1 MKAMKKEKLFTRNF
15 TLLILGQV
23 SSLTGNYTLKFAL
36 SMYVLEQT
44 GSASIFAG
52 MLSAALLPTVLLSP
66 FGGILADRANRKH
79 IMVALDALSG
89 LSVLAVGLLLPLGRE
104 LWVIGALLVLLSVLA
119 AFESPTVQAC
129 VPQMVSPQNLVQ
141 GNAVVSQVSAVTS
154 LVTPFLGSLFYTAFG
169 IGPVFAAAVAC
180 FWLTALLECMI
191 RLEYQKPPRTAGIGA
206 IVREDLAVSAHFLRR
221 EQPDILKLLL
231 LAALA
236 GMFVSGTAVVGF
248 PYLVRTVLGLS
259 ATYYGAAESAMGAA
273 AILGSLCAGLLGKK
287 LRVRDMAAIFLSF
300 GLSLFP
306 IGFSFLL
313 PVGRMARYGVLL
325 FFFCV
330 CQLGVCIF
338 STYAITLIQQRTP
351 EQLMGKVM
359 SCVFTL
365 SMCAQPVGQVVY
377 GALFD
382 CFSDSVYWVLI
393 PTGMLI
399 CLIAVAS
406 RGFLKRMAAAEKN
419 KKDICK
425 SRCPFSDGGDDR
437 DRTDDLLNA
446 IQTRSQL
453 SYTPIFTCR
462 AAGPATQ
469 RRILYPPLPHLS
481 SIFFLFFWPL
491 LQRGRGR
498 SLFLTVRAWRALS
511 SPSPRSPEYGSGTGR
526 SVKNS
531 PGSVPGTPPPA
542 RDGTSG

>member
-89 LSVLAVGLLLPLGRE
+89 LSVLAAGLLLPLGRE

-154 LVTPFLGSLFYTAFG
+154 LATPFLGSLFYTAFG
-169 IGPVFAAAVAC
+169 IGPVFAAAGVC

-191 RLEYQKPPRTAGIGA
+191 HLEYQKPPRTAGIGA
-206 IVREDLAVSAHFLRR
+206 IVREELAVSAHFLRR

-287 LRVRDMAAIFLSF
+287 LRVRDLSAIFLSF

-306 IGFSFLL
+306 IGLSFLL

-365 SMCAQPVGQVVY
+365 SMCAQPVGQLVY

-406 RGFLKRMAAAEKN
+406 RGFLKRMEAAE
-419 KKDICK
+419 
-425 SRCPFSDGGDDR
+425 
-437 DRTDDLLNA
+437 
-446 IQTRSQL
+446 
-453 SYTPIFTCR
+453 
-462 AAGPATQ
+462 
-469 RRILYPPLPHLS
+469 
-481 SIFFLFFWPL
+481 
-491 LQRGRGR
+491 
-498 SLFLTVRAWRALS
+498 
-511 SPSPRSPEYGSGTGR
+511 
-526 SVKNS
+526 
-531 PGSVPGTPPPA
+531 
-542 RDGTSG
+542 

>member
-89 LSVLAVGLLLPLGRE
+89 LSVLAAGLLLLLGRE

-191 RLEYQKPPRTAGIGA
+191 HLEYQKPPRTAGIGA
-206 IVREDLAVSAHFLRR
+206 IVREDLALSAHFLRR

-248 PYLVRTVLGLS
+248 PYLVRMVLGLS

-273 AILGSLCAGLLGKK
+273 AILGSLCAGLMGKK

-306 IGFSFLL
+306 IGLSFLL

-351 EQLMGKVM
+351 KQLMGKVM

-393 PTGMLI
+393 PTGVLI

-406 RGFLKRMAAAEKN
+406 RGFLKRMEAAE
-419 KKDICK
+419 
-425 SRCPFSDGGDDR
+425 
-437 DRTDDLLNA
+437 
-446 IQTRSQL
+446 
-453 SYTPIFTCR
+453 
-462 AAGPATQ
+462 
-469 RRILYPPLPHLS
+469 
-481 SIFFLFFWPL
+481 
-491 LQRGRGR
+491 
-498 SLFLTVRAWRALS
+498 
-511 SPSPRSPEYGSGTGR
+511 
-526 SVKNS
+526 
-531 PGSVPGTPPPA
+531 
-542 RDGTSG
+542 

>member
-89 LSVLAVGLLLPLGRE
+89 LSVLAAGLLLLLGRE

-191 RLEYQKPPRTAGIGA
+191 HLEYQKPPRTAGIGA
-206 IVREDLAVSAHFLRR
+206 IVREDLALSAHFLRR

-287 LRVRDMAAIFLSF
+287 LRVRDLSAIFLSF

-306 IGFSFLL
+306 IGLSFLL

-365 SMCAQPVGQVVY
+365 SMCAQPVGQMVY

-399 CLIAVAS
+399 CLIAVVS
-406 RGFLKRMAAAEKN
+406 RGFLKRMEAAE
-419 KKDICK
+419 
-425 SRCPFSDGGDDR
+425 
-437 DRTDDLLNA
+437 
-446 IQTRSQL
+446 
-453 SYTPIFTCR
+453 
-462 AAGPATQ
+462 
-469 RRILYPPLPHLS
+469 
-481 SIFFLFFWPL
+481 
-491 LQRGRGR
+491 
-498 SLFLTVRAWRALS
+498 
-511 SPSPRSPEYGSGTGR
+511 
-526 SVKNS
+526 
-531 PGSVPGTPPPA
+531 
-542 RDGTSG
+542 

>member
-89 LSVLAVGLLLPLGRE
+89 LSVLAAGLLLPLGRE

-154 LVTPFLGSLFYTAFG
+154 LATPFLGSLFYTAFG
-169 IGPVFAAAVAC
+169 IGPVFAAAVVC

-191 RLEYQKPPRTAGIGA
+191 HLEYQKPPRTAGIGA

-365 SMCAQPVGQVVY
+365 SMCAQPVGQLVY

-406 RGFLKRMAAAEKN
+406 RGFLKRMEAAE
-419 KKDICK
+419 
-425 SRCPFSDGGDDR
+425 
-437 DRTDDLLNA
+437 
-446 IQTRSQL
+446 
-453 SYTPIFTCR
+453 
-462 AAGPATQ
+462 
-469 RRILYPPLPHLS
+469 
-481 SIFFLFFWPL
+481 
-491 LQRGRGR
+491 
-498 SLFLTVRAWRALS
+498 
-511 SPSPRSPEYGSGTGR
+511 
-526 SVKNS
+526 
-531 PGSVPGTPPPA
+531 
-542 RDGTSG
+542 

>member
-79 IMVALDALSG
+79 IMVALDTLSG
-89 LSVLAVGLLLPLGRE
+89 LVVLAAGLLLPLGRE

-169 IGPVFAAAVAC
+169 IGPVFAAAVVC

-191 RLEYQKPPRTAGIGA
+191 HLEYQKPPRTAGIGT
-206 IVREDLAVSAHFLRR
+206 IVREDLALSAHFLRR

-287 LRVRDMAAIFLSF
+287 LRVRDLSAIFLSF

-306 IGFSFLL
+306 IGLSFLL
-313 PVGRMARYGVLL
+313 PVGTMARYGVLL

-406 RGFLKRMAAAEKN
+406 RGFLKRMEAAE
-419 KKDICK
+419 
-425 SRCPFSDGGDDR
+425 
-437 DRTDDLLNA
+437 
-446 IQTRSQL
+446 
-453 SYTPIFTCR
+453 
-462 AAGPATQ
+462 
-469 RRILYPPLPHLS
+469 
-481 SIFFLFFWPL
+481 
-491 LQRGRGR
+491 
-498 SLFLTVRAWRALS
+498 
-511 SPSPRSPEYGSGTGR
+511 
-526 SVKNS
+526 
-531 PGSVPGTPPPA
+531 
-542 RDGTSG
+542 

>member
-79 IMVALDALSG
+79 IMVALDALSS

-154 LVTPFLGSLFYTAFG
+154 LATPFLGSLFYTAFG
-169 IGPVFAAAVAC
+169 IGPVFAAAVVC

-191 RLEYQKPPRTAGIGA
+191 HLEYQKPPRTAGIGA

-287 LRVRDMAAIFLSF
+287 LRVRDLSAIFLSF

-351 EQLMGKVM
+351 KQLMGKVM

-365 SMCAQPVGQVVY
+365 SMCAQPVGQMVY

-406 RGFLKRMAAAEKN
+406 RGFLKRMEAAE
-419 KKDICK
+419 
-425 SRCPFSDGGDDR
+425 
-437 DRTDDLLNA
+437 
-446 IQTRSQL
+446 
-453 SYTPIFTCR
+453 
-462 AAGPATQ
+462 
-469 RRILYPPLPHLS
+469 
-481 SIFFLFFWPL
+481 
-491 LQRGRGR
+491 
-498 SLFLTVRAWRALS
+498 
-511 SPSPRSPEYGSGTGR
+511 
-526 SVKNS
+526 
-531 PGSVPGTPPPA
+531 
-542 RDGTSG
+542 

>member
-89 LSVLAVGLLLPLGRE
+89 LSVLAAGLLLPLGRE

-287 LRVRDMAAIFLSF
+287 LRVRDLSAIFLSF

-351 EQLMGKVM
+351 KQLMGKVM

-365 SMCAQPVGQVVY
+365 SMCAQPVGQLVY

-406 RGFLKRMAAAEKN
+406 RVFFKRMEAAE
-419 KKDICK
+419 
-425 SRCPFSDGGDDR
+425 
-437 DRTDDLLNA
+437 
-446 IQTRSQL
+446 
-453 SYTPIFTCR
+453 
-462 AAGPATQ
+462 
-469 RRILYPPLPHLS
+469 
-481 SIFFLFFWPL
+481 
-491 LQRGRGR
+491 
-498 SLFLTVRAWRALS
+498 
-511 SPSPRSPEYGSGTGR
+511 
-526 SVKNS
+526 
-531 PGSVPGTPPPA
+531 
-542 RDGTSG
+542 

>member
-89 LSVLAVGLLLPLGRE
+89 LSVLAAGLLLLLGRE

-191 RLEYQKPPRTAGIGA
+191 HLEYQKPPRTAGIGA

-287 LRVRDMAAIFLSF
+287 LRVRDLSAIFLSF

-306 IGFSFLL
+306 IGLSFLL

-365 SMCAQPVGQVVY
+365 SMCAQPVGQMVY

-393 PTGMLI
+393 PTGVLI

-406 RGFLKRMAAAEKN
+406 RGFLKRMEAAE
-419 KKDICK
+419 
-425 SRCPFSDGGDDR
+425 
-437 DRTDDLLNA
+437 
-446 IQTRSQL
+446 
-453 SYTPIFTCR
+453 
-462 AAGPATQ
+462 
-469 RRILYPPLPHLS
+469 
-481 SIFFLFFWPL
+481 
-491 LQRGRGR
+491 
-498 SLFLTVRAWRALS
+498 
-511 SPSPRSPEYGSGTGR
+511 
-526 SVKNS
+526 
-531 PGSVPGTPPPA
+531 
-542 RDGTSG
+542 

>member
-1 MKAMKKEKLFTRNF
+1 M
-15 TLLILGQV
+15 

-89 LSVLAVGLLLPLGRE
+89 LSVLAAGLLLPLGRE

-154 LVTPFLGSLFYTAFG
+154 LATPFLGSLFYTAFG
-169 IGPVFAAAVAC
+169 IGPVFAAAVVC

-191 RLEYQKPPRTAGIGA
+191 HLEYQKPPRTAGIGA
-206 IVREDLAVSAHFLRR
+206 IVREDLAVSAHFLRW

-382 CFSDSVYWVLI
+382 CFFDSVYWVLI
-393 PTGMLI
+393 PTGVLI

-406 RGFLKRMAAAEKN
+406 RGFLKRMEAAE
-419 KKDICK
+419 
-425 SRCPFSDGGDDR
+425 
-437 DRTDDLLNA
+437 
-446 IQTRSQL
+446 
-453 SYTPIFTCR
+453 
-462 AAGPATQ
+462 
-469 RRILYPPLPHLS
+469 
-481 SIFFLFFWPL
+481 
-491 LQRGRGR
+491 
-498 SLFLTVRAWRALS
+498 
-511 SPSPRSPEYGSGTGR
+511 
-526 SVKNS
+526 
-531 PGSVPGTPPPA
+531 
-542 RDGTSG
+542 

>member
-89 LSVLAVGLLLPLGRE
+89 LSVLAAGLLLPLGRE

-169 IGPVFAAAVAC
+169 IGPVFAAAGVC

-191 RLEYQKPPRTAGIGA
+191 HLEYQKPPRTAGIGA

-287 LRVRDMAAIFLSF
+287 LRVRDLSAIFLSF

-306 IGFSFLL
+306 IGLSFLL

-365 SMCAQPVGQVVY
+365 SMCAQPVGQMVY

-406 RGFLKRMAAAEKN
+406 RGFLKRMEAAE
-419 KKDICK
+419 
-425 SRCPFSDGGDDR
+425 
-437 DRTDDLLNA
+437 
-446 IQTRSQL
+446 
-453 SYTPIFTCR
+453 
-462 AAGPATQ
+462 
-469 RRILYPPLPHLS
+469 
-481 SIFFLFFWPL
+481 
-491 LQRGRGR
+491 
-498 SLFLTVRAWRALS
+498 
-511 SPSPRSPEYGSGTGR
+511 
-526 SVKNS
+526 
-531 PGSVPGTPPPA
+531 
-542 RDGTSG
+542 

>member
-89 LSVLAVGLLLPLGRE
+89 LSVLAAGLLLPLGRE

-154 LVTPFLGSLFYTAFG
+154 LATPFLGSLFYTAFG
-169 IGPVFAAAVAC
+169 IGPVFAAAVVC

-191 RLEYQKPPRTAGIGA
+191 HLEYQKPPRTAGIGA

-287 LRVRDMAAIFLSF
+287 LRVRDLSAIFLSF

-306 IGFSFLL
+306 IGLSFLL

-406 RGFLKRMAAAEKN
+406 RGFLKRMEAAE
-419 KKDICK
+419 
-425 SRCPFSDGGDDR
+425 
-437 DRTDDLLNA
+437 
-446 IQTRSQL
+446 
-453 SYTPIFTCR
+453 
-462 AAGPATQ
+462 
-469 RRILYPPLPHLS
+469 
-481 SIFFLFFWPL
+481 
-491 LQRGRGR
+491 
-498 SLFLTVRAWRALS
+498 
-511 SPSPRSPEYGSGTGR
+511 
-526 SVKNS
+526 
-531 PGSVPGTPPPA
+531 
-542 RDGTSG
+542 

>member
-89 LSVLAVGLLLPLGRE
+89 LSVLAAGLLLLLGRE

-191 RLEYQKPPRTAGIGA
+191 HLEYQKPPRTAGIGA
-206 IVREDLAVSAHFLRR
+206 IVREDLALSAHFLRR

-248 PYLVRTVLGLS
+248 PYLVRMVLGLS

-306 IGFSFLL
+306 IGLSFLL

-382 CFSDSVYWVLI
+382 CFSDSVYWGLI

-399 CLIAVAS
+399 CLIAVVS
-406 RGFLKRMAAAEKN
+406 RGFLKRMEAAE
-419 KKDICK
+419 
-425 SRCPFSDGGDDR
+425 
-437 DRTDDLLNA
+437 
-446 IQTRSQL
+446 
-453 SYTPIFTCR
+453 
-462 AAGPATQ
+462 
-469 RRILYPPLPHLS
+469 
-481 SIFFLFFWPL
+481 
-491 LQRGRGR
+491 
-498 SLFLTVRAWRALS
+498 
-511 SPSPRSPEYGSGTGR
+511 
-526 SVKNS
+526 
-531 PGSVPGTPPPA
+531 
-542 RDGTSG
+542 

>member
-89 LSVLAVGLLLPLGRE
+89 LSVLAAGLLLPLGRE

-154 LVTPFLGSLFYTAFG
+154 LATPFLGSLFYTAFG
-169 IGPVFAAAVAC
+169 IGPVFAAAGVC

-191 RLEYQKPPRTAGIGA
+191 HLEHQKPPRTAGIGA

-287 LRVRDMAAIFLSF
+287 LRVRDLSAIFLSF

-306 IGFSFLL
+306 IGLSFLL

-382 CFSDSVYWVLI
+382 CFSDRVYWVLI
-393 PTGMLI
+393 PTGVLI

-406 RGFLKRMAAAEKN
+406 RGFLKRMEAAE
-419 KKDICK
+419 
-425 SRCPFSDGGDDR
+425 
-437 DRTDDLLNA
+437 
-446 IQTRSQL
+446 
-453 SYTPIFTCR
+453 
-462 AAGPATQ
+462 
-469 RRILYPPLPHLS
+469 
-481 SIFFLFFWPL
+481 
-491 LQRGRGR
+491 
-498 SLFLTVRAWRALS
+498 
-511 SPSPRSPEYGSGTGR
+511 
-526 SVKNS
+526 
-531 PGSVPGTPPPA
+531 
-542 RDGTSG
+542 

>member
-89 LSVLAVGLLLPLGRE
+89 LSVLAAGLLLPLGRE

-154 LVTPFLGSLFYTAFG
+154 LATPFLGSLFYTAFG
-169 IGPVFAAAVAC
+169 IGPVFAAAGVC

-259 ATYYGAAESAMGAA
+259 ATYYGAAESAMSAA
-273 AILGSLCAGLLGKK
+273 AILGSLCAGLMGKK
-287 LRVRDMAAIFLSF
+287 LRVRDLAAIFLSF

-365 SMCAQPVGQVVY
+365 SMCAQPVGQLVY

-406 RGFLKRMAAAEKN
+406 RGFLKRMEAAE
-419 KKDICK
+419 
-425 SRCPFSDGGDDR
+425 
-437 DRTDDLLNA
+437 
-446 IQTRSQL
+446 
-453 SYTPIFTCR
+453 
-462 AAGPATQ
+462 
-469 RRILYPPLPHLS
+469 
-481 SIFFLFFWPL
+481 
-491 LQRGRGR
+491 
-498 SLFLTVRAWRALS
+498 
-511 SPSPRSPEYGSGTGR
+511 
-526 SVKNS
+526 
-531 PGSVPGTPPPA
+531 
-542 RDGTSG
+542 

>member
-89 LSVLAVGLLLPLGRE
+89 LSVLAAGLLLPLGRE

-154 LVTPFLGSLFYTAFG
+154 LVTPFWGSLFYTAFG
-169 IGPVFAAAVAC
+169 IGPVFAAAVVC

-206 IVREDLAVSAHFLRR
+206 IVREDLAVSVHFLRR

-306 IGFSFLL
+306 IGLSFLL
-313 PVGRMARYGVLL
+313 PVGTMAHYGVLL

-351 EQLMGKVM
+351 KQLMGKVM

-393 PTGMLI
+393 PTGVLI

-406 RGFLKRMAAAEKN
+406 RGFLKRMEAAE
-419 KKDICK
+419 
-425 SRCPFSDGGDDR
+425 
-437 DRTDDLLNA
+437 
-446 IQTRSQL
+446 
-453 SYTPIFTCR
+453 
-462 AAGPATQ
+462 
-469 RRILYPPLPHLS
+469 
-481 SIFFLFFWPL
+481 
-491 LQRGRGR
+491 
-498 SLFLTVRAWRALS
+498 
-511 SPSPRSPEYGSGTGR
+511 
-526 SVKNS
+526 
-531 PGSVPGTPPPA
+531 
-542 RDGTSG
+542 

>member
-89 LSVLAVGLLLPLGRE
+89 LSVLAAGLLLPLGRE

-169 IGPVFAAAVAC
+169 IGPVFAAAVGC

-191 RLEYQKPPRTAGIGA
+191 HLEHQKLPRTAGIGA

-287 LRVRDMAAIFLSF
+287 LRVRDLSAIFLSF

-365 SMCAQPVGQVVY
+365 SMCAQPVGQMVY

-406 RGFLKRMAAAEKN
+406 RGFLKRMEAAE
-419 KKDICK
+419 
-425 SRCPFSDGGDDR
+425 
-437 DRTDDLLNA
+437 
-446 IQTRSQL
+446 
-453 SYTPIFTCR
+453 
-462 AAGPATQ
+462 
-469 RRILYPPLPHLS
+469 
-481 SIFFLFFWPL
+481 
-491 LQRGRGR
+491 
-498 SLFLTVRAWRALS
+498 
-511 SPSPRSPEYGSGTGR
+511 
-526 SVKNS
+526 
-531 PGSVPGTPPPA
+531 
-542 RDGTSG
+542 

>member
-89 LSVLAVGLLLPLGRE
+89 LSVLAAGLLLPLGRE

-206 IVREDLAVSAHFLRR
+206 IVREDLALSAHFLRR

-313 PVGRMARYGVLL
+313 PVGTMARYGVLL

-365 SMCAQPVGQVVY
+365 SMCAQPVGQLVY

-406 RGFLKRMAAAEKN
+406 RGFLKRMEAAE
-419 KKDICK
+419 
-425 SRCPFSDGGDDR
+425 
-437 DRTDDLLNA
+437 
-446 IQTRSQL
+446 
-453 SYTPIFTCR
+453 
-462 AAGPATQ
+462 
-469 RRILYPPLPHLS
+469 
-481 SIFFLFFWPL
+481 
-491 LQRGRGR
+491 
-498 SLFLTVRAWRALS
+498 
-511 SPSPRSPEYGSGTGR
+511 
-526 SVKNS
+526 
-531 PGSVPGTPPPA
+531 
-542 RDGTSG
+542 

>member
-89 LSVLAVGLLLPLGRE
+89 LSVLAAGLLLPLGRE

-191 RLEYQKPPRTAGIGA
+191 HLEYQKPPRTAGIGA

-231 LAALA
+231 LTALA

-306 IGFSFLL
+306 IGLSFLL

-382 CFSDSVYWVLI
+382 CFFDSVYWVLI

-406 RGFLKRMAAAEKN
+406 RGFLKRMEAAE
-419 KKDICK
+419 
-425 SRCPFSDGGDDR
+425 
-437 DRTDDLLNA
+437 
-446 IQTRSQL
+446 
-453 SYTPIFTCR
+453 
-462 AAGPATQ
+462 
-469 RRILYPPLPHLS
+469 
-481 SIFFLFFWPL
+481 
-491 LQRGRGR
+491 
-498 SLFLTVRAWRALS
+498 
-511 SPSPRSPEYGSGTGR
+511 
-526 SVKNS
+526 
-531 PGSVPGTPPPA
+531 
-542 RDGTSG
+542 

>member
-89 LSVLAVGLLLPLGRE
+89 LSVLAAGLLLPLGRE

-154 LVTPFLGSLFYTAFG
+154 LATPFLGSLFYTAFG
-169 IGPVFAAAVAC
+169 IGPVFAAAVVC

-206 IVREDLAVSAHFLRR
+206 IVREDLAVSVHFLRR

-273 AILGSLCAGLLGKK
+273 AILGSLCAGLMGKK
-287 LRVRDMAAIFLSF
+287 LRVRDLSAIFLSF

-365 SMCAQPVGQVVY
+365 SMCAQPVGQLVY

-406 RGFLKRMAAAEKN
+406 RGFLKRMEAAE
-419 KKDICK
+419 
-425 SRCPFSDGGDDR
+425 
-437 DRTDDLLNA
+437 
-446 IQTRSQL
+446 
-453 SYTPIFTCR
+453 
-462 AAGPATQ
+462 
-469 RRILYPPLPHLS
+469 
-481 SIFFLFFWPL
+481 
-491 LQRGRGR
+491 
-498 SLFLTVRAWRALS
+498 
-511 SPSPRSPEYGSGTGR
+511 
-526 SVKNS
+526 
-531 PGSVPGTPPPA
+531 
-542 RDGTSG
+542 

>member
-89 LSVLAVGLLLPLGRE
+89 LSVLAAGLLLPLGRE

-169 IGPVFAAAVAC
+169 IGPVFAAAVGC

-191 RLEYQKPPRTAGIGA
+191 HLEHQKLPRTAGIGA

-287 LRVRDMAAIFLSF
+287 LRVRDLSAIFLSF

-399 CLIAVAS
+399 CLIALAS
-406 RGFLKRMAAAEKN
+406 QGFLKRMEAAE
-419 KKDICK
+419 
-425 SRCPFSDGGDDR
+425 
-437 DRTDDLLNA
+437 
-446 IQTRSQL
+446 
-453 SYTPIFTCR
+453 
-462 AAGPATQ
+462 
-469 RRILYPPLPHLS
+469 
-481 SIFFLFFWPL
+481 
-491 LQRGRGR
+491 
-498 SLFLTVRAWRALS
+498 
-511 SPSPRSPEYGSGTGR
+511 
-526 SVKNS
+526 
-531 PGSVPGTPPPA
+531 
-542 RDGTSG
+542 

>member
-1 MKAMKKEKLFTRNF
+1 MKEMQKERLFTRNF

-89 LSVLAVGLLLPLGRE
+89 LSVLAAGLLLPLGRE

-169 IGPVFAAAVAC
+169 IGPVFAAAVVC

-191 RLEYQKPPRTAGIGA
+191 HLEYQKPPRTAGIGA

-287 LRVRDMAAIFLSF
+287 LRVRDLSAIFLSF

-306 IGFSFLL
+306 IGLSFLL

-365 SMCAQPVGQVVY
+365 SMCAQPVGQMVY

-393 PTGMLI
+393 PTGVLI
-399 CLIAVAS
+399 CLIAVVS
-406 RGFLKRMAAAEKN
+406 RGFLKRMEAAE
-419 KKDICK
+419 
-425 SRCPFSDGGDDR
+425 
-437 DRTDDLLNA
+437 
-446 IQTRSQL
+446 
-453 SYTPIFTCR
+453 
-462 AAGPATQ
+462 
-469 RRILYPPLPHLS
+469 
-481 SIFFLFFWPL
+481 
-491 LQRGRGR
+491 
-498 SLFLTVRAWRALS
+498 
-511 SPSPRSPEYGSGTGR
+511 
-526 SVKNS
+526 
-531 PGSVPGTPPPA
+531 
-542 RDGTSG
+542 

>member
-44 GSASIFAG
+44 DSAAVFAG

-89 LSVLAVGLLLPLGRE
+89 LSVLAAGLLLPLGRE

-169 IGPVFAAAVAC
+169 IGPVFAAAVVC

-191 RLEYQKPPRTAGIGA
+191 HLEYQKPPRTAGIGA
-206 IVREDLAVSAHFLRR
+206 IVREDLAVSAHFLRW

-406 RGFLKRMAAAEKN
+406 RGFLKRMEAAE
-419 KKDICK
+419 
-425 SRCPFSDGGDDR
+425 
-437 DRTDDLLNA
+437 
-446 IQTRSQL
+446 
-453 SYTPIFTCR
+453 
-462 AAGPATQ
+462 
-469 RRILYPPLPHLS
+469 
-481 SIFFLFFWPL
+481 
-491 LQRGRGR
+491 
-498 SLFLTVRAWRALS
+498 
-511 SPSPRSPEYGSGTGR
+511 
-526 SVKNS
+526 
-531 PGSVPGTPPPA
+531 
-542 RDGTSG
+542 

>member
-89 LSVLAVGLLLPLGRE
+89 LSVLAAGLLLPLGRE

-141 GNAVVSQVSAVTS
+141 GNVVVSQVSAVTS

-169 IGPVFAAAVAC
+169 IGPVFAAAVVC

-191 RLEYQKPPRTAGIGA
+191 HLEHQKPPRTAGIGA

-365 SMCAQPVGQVVY
+365 SMCAQPVGQLVY

-406 RGFLKRMAAAEKN
+406 RGFLKRMEAAE
-419 KKDICK
+419 
-425 SRCPFSDGGDDR
+425 
-437 DRTDDLLNA
+437 
-446 IQTRSQL
+446 
-453 SYTPIFTCR
+453 
-462 AAGPATQ
+462 
-469 RRILYPPLPHLS
+469 
-481 SIFFLFFWPL
+481 
-491 LQRGRGR
+491 
-498 SLFLTVRAWRALS
+498 
-511 SPSPRSPEYGSGTGR
+511 
-526 SVKNS
+526 
-531 PGSVPGTPPPA
+531 
-542 RDGTSG
+542 

>member
-44 GSASIFAG
+44 GSASSFAW

-89 LSVLAVGLLLPLGRE
+89 LSVLAAGLLLPLGRE

-169 IGPVFAAAVAC
+169 IGPVFAAAVVC

-191 RLEYQKPPRTAGIGA
+191 HLEYQKPPRTAGIGA

-287 LRVRDMAAIFLSF
+287 LRVRDLSAIFLSF

-306 IGFSFLL
+306 IGLSFLL

-365 SMCAQPVGQVVY
+365 SMCAQPVGQMVY

-393 PTGMLI
+393 PTGVLI
-399 CLIAVAS
+399 CLIAVVS
-406 RGFLKRMAAAEKN
+406 RGFLKRMEAAE
-419 KKDICK
+419 
-425 SRCPFSDGGDDR
+425 
-437 DRTDDLLNA
+437 
-446 IQTRSQL
+446 
-453 SYTPIFTCR
+453 
-462 AAGPATQ
+462 
-469 RRILYPPLPHLS
+469 
-481 SIFFLFFWPL
+481 
-491 LQRGRGR
+491 
-498 SLFLTVRAWRALS
+498 
-511 SPSPRSPEYGSGTGR
+511 
-526 SVKNS
+526 
-531 PGSVPGTPPPA
+531 
-542 RDGTSG
+542 

>member
-89 LSVLAVGLLLPLGRE
+89 LSVLAAGLLLPLGRE

-306 IGFSFLL
+306 IGLSFLL

-351 EQLMGKVM
+351 KQLMGKVM

-406 RGFLKRMAAAEKN
+406 QGFLKRMEAAE
-419 KKDICK
+419 
-425 SRCPFSDGGDDR
+425 
-437 DRTDDLLNA
+437 
-446 IQTRSQL
+446 
-453 SYTPIFTCR
+453 
-462 AAGPATQ
+462 
-469 RRILYPPLPHLS
+469 
-481 SIFFLFFWPL
+481 
-491 LQRGRGR
+491 
-498 SLFLTVRAWRALS
+498 
-511 SPSPRSPEYGSGTGR
+511 
-526 SVKNS
+526 
-531 PGSVPGTPPPA
+531 
-542 RDGTSG
+542 

>member
-89 LSVLAVGLLLPLGRE
+89 LSVLAAGLLLPLGRE

-287 LRVRDMAAIFLSF
+287 LRVRDLSAIFLSF

-306 IGFSFLL
+306 IGLSFLL

-351 EQLMGKVM
+351 KQLMGKVM

-365 SMCAQPVGQVVY
+365 SMCAQPVGQMVY

-393 PTGMLI
+393 PTGVLI

-406 RGFLKRMAAAEKN
+406 RGFLKRMEAAE
-419 KKDICK
+419 
-425 SRCPFSDGGDDR
+425 
-437 DRTDDLLNA
+437 
-446 IQTRSQL
+446 
-453 SYTPIFTCR
+453 
-462 AAGPATQ
+462 
-469 RRILYPPLPHLS
+469 
-481 SIFFLFFWPL
+481 
-491 LQRGRGR
+491 
-498 SLFLTVRAWRALS
+498 
-511 SPSPRSPEYGSGTGR
+511 
-526 SVKNS
+526 
-531 PGSVPGTPPPA
+531 
-542 RDGTSG
+542 

>member
-89 LSVLAVGLLLPLGRE
+89 LSVLAAGLLLPLGRE

-169 IGPVFAAAVAC
+169 IGPVFAAAVVC

-191 RLEYQKPPRTAGIGA
+191 HLEYQKPPRTAGIGA

-287 LRVRDMAAIFLSF
+287 LRVRDLSAIFLSF

-306 IGFSFLL
+306 IGLSFLL

-351 EQLMGKVM
+351 KQLMGKVM

-365 SMCAQPVGQVVY
+365 SMCAQPVGQMVY

-406 RGFLKRMAAAEKN
+406 RGFLKRMEAAE
-419 KKDICK
+419 
-425 SRCPFSDGGDDR
+425 
-437 DRTDDLLNA
+437 
-446 IQTRSQL
+446 
-453 SYTPIFTCR
+453 
-462 AAGPATQ
+462 
-469 RRILYPPLPHLS
+469 
-481 SIFFLFFWPL
+481 
-491 LQRGRGR
+491 
-498 SLFLTVRAWRALS
+498 
-511 SPSPRSPEYGSGTGR
+511 
-526 SVKNS
+526 
-531 PGSVPGTPPPA
+531 
-542 RDGTSG
+542 

>member
-89 LSVLAVGLLLPLGRE
+89 LSVLAAGLLLPLGRE

-169 IGPVFAAAVAC
+169 IGPVFAAAVVC

-191 RLEYQKPPRTAGIGA
+191 HLEYQKPPRTAGIGA

-287 LRVRDMAAIFLSF
+287 LRVRDLSAIFLSF

-306 IGFSFLL
+306 IGLSFLL

-365 SMCAQPVGQVVY
+365 SMCAQPVGQLVY

-406 RGFLKRMAAAEKN
+406 RGFLKRMEAAE
-419 KKDICK
+419 
-425 SRCPFSDGGDDR
+425 
-437 DRTDDLLNA
+437 
-446 IQTRSQL
+446 
-453 SYTPIFTCR
+453 
-462 AAGPATQ
+462 
-469 RRILYPPLPHLS
+469 
-481 SIFFLFFWPL
+481 
-491 LQRGRGR
+491 
-498 SLFLTVRAWRALS
+498 
-511 SPSPRSPEYGSGTGR
+511 
-526 SVKNS
+526 
-531 PGSVPGTPPPA
+531 
-542 RDGTSG
+542 

>member
-89 LSVLAVGLLLPLGRE
+89 LSVLAAGLLLPLGRE

-154 LVTPFLGSLFYTAFG
+154 LATPFLGSLFYTAFG
-169 IGPVFAAAVAC
+169 IGPVFAAAVVG
-180 FWLTALLECMI
+180 FWLTSLLECMI
-191 RLEYQKPPRTAGIGA
+191 HLEYQKPPRTAGIGA
-206 IVREDLAVSAHFLRR
+206 IVREDLALSAHFLRR

-306 IGFSFLL
+306 IGLSFLL

-351 EQLMGKVM
+351 KQLMGKVM

-406 RGFLKRMAAAEKN
+406 RGFLKRMEAAE
-419 KKDICK
+419 
-425 SRCPFSDGGDDR
+425 
-437 DRTDDLLNA
+437 
-446 IQTRSQL
+446 
-453 SYTPIFTCR
+453 
-462 AAGPATQ
+462 
-469 RRILYPPLPHLS
+469 
-481 SIFFLFFWPL
+481 
-491 LQRGRGR
+491 
-498 SLFLTVRAWRALS
+498 
-511 SPSPRSPEYGSGTGR
+511 
-526 SVKNS
+526 
-531 PGSVPGTPPPA
+531 
-542 RDGTSG
+542 

>member
-89 LSVLAVGLLLPLGRE
+89 LSVLAAGLLLPLGRE

-141 GNAVVSQVSAVTS
+141 GNAVVGQVSAVTS

-169 IGPVFAAAVAC
+169 IGPVFAAAVVC

-191 RLEYQKPPRTAGIGA
+191 HLEYQKPPRTAGIGA

-287 LRVRDMAAIFLSF
+287 LRVRDLAAIFLSF

-313 PVGRMARYGVLL
+313 PVGTMARYGVLL

-351 EQLMGKVM
+351 KQLMGKVM

-382 CFSDSVYWVLI
+382 CFSDRVYWVLI

-399 CLIAVAS
+399 CLIAVVS
-406 RGFLKRMAAAEKN
+406 RGFLKRMEAAE
-419 KKDICK
+419 
-425 SRCPFSDGGDDR
+425 
-437 DRTDDLLNA
+437 
-446 IQTRSQL
+446 
-453 SYTPIFTCR
+453 
-462 AAGPATQ
+462 
-469 RRILYPPLPHLS
+469 
-481 SIFFLFFWPL
+481 
-491 LQRGRGR
+491 
-498 SLFLTVRAWRALS
+498 
-511 SPSPRSPEYGSGTGR
+511 
-526 SVKNS
+526 
-531 PGSVPGTPPPA
+531 
-542 RDGTSG
+542 

>member
-89 LSVLAVGLLLPLGRE
+89 LSVLAAGLLLPLGRE

-191 RLEYQKPPRTAGIGA
+191 HLEYQKPPRTAGIGA

-231 LAALA
+231 LTALA

-287 LRVRDMAAIFLSF
+287 LRVRDLSAIFLSF

-313 PVGRMARYGVLL
+313 PVGTMARYGVLL

-351 EQLMGKVM
+351 KQLMGKVM

-406 RGFLKRMAAAEKN
+406 RGFLKRMEAAE
-419 KKDICK
+419 
-425 SRCPFSDGGDDR
+425 
-437 DRTDDLLNA
+437 
-446 IQTRSQL
+446 
-453 SYTPIFTCR
+453 
-462 AAGPATQ
+462 
-469 RRILYPPLPHLS
+469 
-481 SIFFLFFWPL
+481 
-491 LQRGRGR
+491 
-498 SLFLTVRAWRALS
+498 
-511 SPSPRSPEYGSGTGR
+511 
-526 SVKNS
+526 
-531 PGSVPGTPPPA
+531 
-542 RDGTSG
+542 

>member
-154 LVTPFLGSLFYTAFG
+154 LVTPFWGSLFYTAFG
-169 IGPVFAAAVAC
+169 IGPVFAAAVVC

-191 RLEYQKPPRTAGIGA
+191 HLEYQKPPRTAGIGA

-287 LRVRDMAAIFLSF
+287 LRVRDLSAIFLSF

-306 IGFSFLL
+306 IGLSFLL

-365 SMCAQPVGQVVY
+365 SMCAQPVGQLVY

-406 RGFLKRMAAAEKN
+406 RGFLKRMEAAE
-419 KKDICK
+419 
-425 SRCPFSDGGDDR
+425 
-437 DRTDDLLNA
+437 
-446 IQTRSQL
+446 
-453 SYTPIFTCR
+453 
-462 AAGPATQ
+462 
-469 RRILYPPLPHLS
+469 
-481 SIFFLFFWPL
+481 
-491 LQRGRGR
+491 
-498 SLFLTVRAWRALS
+498 
-511 SPSPRSPEYGSGTGR
+511 
-526 SVKNS
+526 
-531 PGSVPGTPPPA
+531 
-542 RDGTSG
+542 

>member
-89 LSVLAVGLLLPLGRE
+89 LSVLAAGLLLPLGRE

-169 IGPVFAAAVAC
+169 IGPVFAAAVVC

-306 IGFSFLL
+306 IGLSFLL

-351 EQLMGKVM
+351 KQLMGKVM

-382 CFSDSVYWVLI
+382 CFFDSVYWVLI
-393 PTGMLI
+393 PTGVLI

-406 RGFLKRMAAAEKN
+406 RGFLKRMEAAE
-419 KKDICK
+419 
-425 SRCPFSDGGDDR
+425 
-437 DRTDDLLNA
+437 
-446 IQTRSQL
+446 
-453 SYTPIFTCR
+453 
-462 AAGPATQ
+462 
-469 RRILYPPLPHLS
+469 
-481 SIFFLFFWPL
+481 
-491 LQRGRGR
+491 
-498 SLFLTVRAWRALS
+498 
-511 SPSPRSPEYGSGTGR
+511 
-526 SVKNS
+526 
-531 PGSVPGTPPPA
+531 
-542 RDGTSG
+542 

>member
-89 LSVLAVGLLLPLGRE
+89 LSVLAAGLLLPLGRE

-141 GNAVVSQVSAVTS
+141 GNAVVGQVSAVTS

-169 IGPVFAAAVAC
+169 IGPVFAAAVVC

-191 RLEYQKPPRTAGIGA
+191 HLEYQKPPRTAGIGA

-287 LRVRDMAAIFLSF
+287 LRVRDLSAIFLSF

-306 IGFSFLL
+306 IGLSFLL

-406 RGFLKRMAAAEKN
+406 RVFFKRMEAAE
-419 KKDICK
+419 
-425 SRCPFSDGGDDR
+425 
-437 DRTDDLLNA
+437 
-446 IQTRSQL
+446 
-453 SYTPIFTCR
+453 
-462 AAGPATQ
+462 
-469 RRILYPPLPHLS
+469 
-481 SIFFLFFWPL
+481 
-491 LQRGRGR
+491 
-498 SLFLTVRAWRALS
+498 
-511 SPSPRSPEYGSGTGR
+511 
-526 SVKNS
+526 
-531 PGSVPGTPPPA
+531 
-542 RDGTSG
+542 

>member
-89 LSVLAVGLLLPLGRE
+89 LSVLAAGLLLPLGRE

-141 GNAVVSQVSAVTS
+141 GNAVVGQVSAVTS
-154 LVTPFLGSLFYTAFG
+154 LATPFLGSLFYTAFG
-169 IGPVFAAAVAC
+169 IGPVFAAAVVC

-191 RLEYQKPPRTAGIGA
+191 HLEYQKPPRTAGIGA

-287 LRVRDMAAIFLSF
+287 LRVRDLSAIFLSF

-306 IGFSFLL
+306 IGLSFLL

-365 SMCAQPVGQVVY
+365 SMCAQPVGQMVY

-406 RGFLKRMAAAEKN
+406 RGFLKRMEAAE
-419 KKDICK
+419 
-425 SRCPFSDGGDDR
+425 
-437 DRTDDLLNA
+437 
-446 IQTRSQL
+446 
-453 SYTPIFTCR
+453 
-462 AAGPATQ
+462 
-469 RRILYPPLPHLS
+469 
-481 SIFFLFFWPL
+481 
-491 LQRGRGR
+491 
-498 SLFLTVRAWRALS
+498 
-511 SPSPRSPEYGSGTGR
+511 
-526 SVKNS
+526 
-531 PGSVPGTPPPA
+531 
-542 RDGTSG
+542 